1 VYLHGVFAFTR
12 VEGGEEDSRREAY
25 INNEMYTF
33 RGESLFGL
41 VSGMSQNLYR
51 VVLSANLV
59 ESVFEHLLVDWL
71 EAK

>member
-1 VYLHGVFAFTR
+1 MGMH
-12 VEGGEEDSRREAY
+12 
-25 INNEMYTF
+25 TF

-41 VSGMSQNLYR
+41 VSGMSQDFYR